1 MMKLTPAET
10 KHEAEDEDM
19 TAEMSTPYCAVDEP
33 VTQHCR
39 SVGPTQQPEQ
49 DLPPFE
55 EHSDVCMQVP
65 FPEGV
70 EQDDCVQHFMSD
82 DPGQRFEVDVPM

>member
-1 MMKLTPAET
+1 MHKITSLTKKNTSLIVTDTIQNIYFHQGIYTHTLLFIVADERSKYRGMMKLTPAET

-39 SVGPTQQPEQ
+39 SVGPTQ
-49 DLPPFE
+49 
-55 EHSDVCMQVP
+55 
-65 FPEGV
+65 
-70 EQDDCVQHFMSD
+70 
-82 DPGQRFEVDVPM
+82 